1 LRSRCLRK
9 PRSERGAGPHGSAS
23 LRLRGRCFSSR
34 FTRRMMPIEGL
45 EERDPL
51 PWTKSPVGISPPRQM
66 TPGDQEFCLGARE
79 FLPDTPESYPD
90 TLETCSRTPKTSPSA
105 RMFSLGASEFSSDTS
120 EICSR
125 TPGMSPTARKLCPD
139 VPGFHSGVPEI
150 DSGPPERD
158 ATGVRGIRTRSPRNG
173 GRLVNDPNE
182 RTGSLATLMFQTG
195 RFGWAFVPTPIRQ
208 PLQQSHGS
216 PPKTRP
222 PTALVLGALAFAMA
236 LLVPA
241 SAQARPGSPFAATYT
256 DPAVPLSE
264 WAWRRNGPRRRG
276 DAWAWALILC
286 ASAPRRAI
294 LLQPMCMALAGT
306 IQPKNGSPKGL
317 QGKEMA
323 VPSRQRGPVG
333 SIRDL
338 TRRVRL
344 EWSG

>member
-1 LRSRCLRK
+1 
-9 PRSERGAGPHGSAS
+9 
-23 LRLRGRCFSSR
+23 
-34 FTRRMMPIEGL
+34 MPIEGL

-51 PWTKSPVGISPPRQM
+51 PWTESPVEISPPRQM

-125 TPGMSPTARKLCPD
+125 TPGMSPTARNLCPD

-222 PTALVLGALAFAMA
+222 PHR
-236 LLVPA
+236 P
-241 SAQARPGSPFAATYT
+241 RPGRLGLCDGPACSRQRPSAPGFALRGDLHRSGGAVVGMGLEKEW
-256 DPAVPLSE
+256 PAE
-264 WAWRRNGPRRRG
+264 TRRRG
-276 DAWAWALILC
+276 GMGSHPLRLC
-286 ASAPRRAI
+286 ASA
-294 LLQPMCMALAGT
+294 GD
-306 IQPKNGSPKGL
+306 SPPTHVHGL
-317 QGKEMA
+317 GWNDSA
-323 VPSRQRGPVG
+323 
-333 SIRDL
+333 
-338 TRRVRL
+338 
-344 EWSG
+344 